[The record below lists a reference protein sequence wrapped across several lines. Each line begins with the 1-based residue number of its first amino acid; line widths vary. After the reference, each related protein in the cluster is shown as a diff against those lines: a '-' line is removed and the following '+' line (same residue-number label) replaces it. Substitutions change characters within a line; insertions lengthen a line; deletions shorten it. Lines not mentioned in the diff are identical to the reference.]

1 MNKIIFSG
9 IQPTGVIHIGNYFGA
24 IKRWAELQ
32 DEAKHNL
39 YCVVDLHALTTE
51 RDPVTLRKNT
61 LKITAVLLAAGID
74 PEKSILFVQSSR
86 PEHAE
91 LAWILNC
98 ICGMGE
104 LSRMTQFKEKA
115 TTGAEGASVG
125 LFDYPV
131 LMAADILLYDTTHVP
146 VGEDQKQHLEL
157 ARKLAERF
165 NKIYGQ
171 TFPVPEPIIGEAT
184 GRIMGLDNP
193 KVKMSKSATSN
204 LNYIAI
210 TDGPEEI
217 KQKIKRAV
225 TDSGAEIK
233 FAKDKPAVSN
243 LLTIYSEA
251 TGKTIAAAEKEFKG
265 AGYGAFKEKL
275 TTVLI
280 EYLSPIRERYQKF
293 LMDEKKIASILEK
306 GSKRA
311 GEIAEQKIDEVKGK
325 VGVTQ
330 QYR

>member
-1 MNKIIFSG
+1 MDKVIFSG

-51 RDPVTLRKNT
+51 RDPLTLRKNI
-61 LKITAVLLAAGID
+61 LKITAVLLAAGINPD
-74 PEKSILFVQSSR
+74 KSILFVQSSR

-91 LAWILNC
+91 LAWVLNC

-104 LSRMTQFKEKA
+104 LGRMTQFKEKSA
-115 TTGAEGASVG
+115 AKTDGTVVG

-131 LMAADILLYDTTHVP
+131 LMAADILLYETTHVP

-157 ARKLAERF
+157 ARRLAERF
-165 NKIYGQ
+165 NKLYGQ
-171 TFPVPEPIIGEAT
+171 TFPVPEPIIGEKT

-193 KVKMSKSATSN
+193 KVKMSKSAPSS

-225 TDSGAEIK
+225 TDSGSEIK

-251 TGKTIAAAEKEFKG
+251 TGKTLSAAEKEFKG
-265 AGYGAFKEKL
+265 VGYGTFKEKL
-275 TTVLI
+275 TVALI
-280 EYLSPIRERYQKF
+280 EYLSPVRERYQKH
-293 LMDEKKIASILEK
+293 LKDEKKIKLILEK

-311 GEIAEQKIDEVKGK
+311 GEIAERKIVEIKRK
-325 VGVTQ
+325 IGVTQ
-330 QYR
+330 Q